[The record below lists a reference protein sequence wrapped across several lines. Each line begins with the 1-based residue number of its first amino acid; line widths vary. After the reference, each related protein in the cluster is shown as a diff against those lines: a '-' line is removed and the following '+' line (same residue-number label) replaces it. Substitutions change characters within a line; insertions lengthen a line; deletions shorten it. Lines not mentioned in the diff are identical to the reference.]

1 MFAIIMIGILV
12 LGLIGWICETYFT
25 TPAQR
30 EYMERQSR
38 ERGERITAYLERCRQ
53 ERLDQ
58 AVIDQLKR
66 EEEVNRYRELYPD
79 RFESKK

>member
-1 MFAIIMIGILV
+1 MFAIIIIGILI

-25 TPAQR
+25 TPEQR
-30 EYMERQSR
+30 EY
-38 ERGERITAYLERCRQ
+38 LERESRLRDQRVTEYFQRLRQ

-79 RFESKK
+79 RFK